1 MANTLGSSSSSTNP
15 VNSGQTIAL
24 PNPDTIPIIFVP
36 GIMGSNIRNKNTK
49 KPVWRMGN
57 SIGILGTVYSQGSK
71 SPSVLQEELDPLKT
85 EVDTEGPIK
94 ADLEQVRLTKEEL
107 KKRYWGTVHWDS
119 YGGILSYLQI
129 CLNNVNTAFG
139 NSNPSKANTESISQ
153 WRILKDSKNLNEIF
167 NPDKSKAFPPILNDE
182 ILLLKKFSFPVYGM
196 GYNWLR
202 SNEDAAQD
210 IVKKLDIIKKELGG
224 RFHKFII
231 VSHSM
236 GGLVTRRIV
245 NLRNSDIAGVVH
257 GAMPADGA
265 PAAYRRI
272 VSGSS
277 EGSLM
282 SAVASNV
289 IGKTSEHITAVLGNS
304 PGGLELLPSAG
315 YRTVDPKTNVANKSW
330 LKLVGRDHLGKTVNV
345 NLPAQN
351 DPYKEIY
358 KRDNVWWEMIKEE
371 NLDPANKIAAQP
383 NKKKKENFYTLIEG
397 VKKFHKSIENVYH
410 KTTYVSYGNDTKYM
424 SFGTLTWNMHLP
436 ASIKGLTTKQL
447 EFLPGATSSQIQQAR
462 SQVIKQT
469 GYTVP
474 GSEKYATQTDGM
486 RYISLSNGLLA
497 SFNISKQDAP
507 GDGTVPYQS
516 GIAPGRQNIKQIFS
530 MKGFDHQGAFNN
542 ELVRQST
549 LYSIVKIIK
558 DNNIQPKYR

>member
-1 MANTLGSSSSSTNP
+1 MASTLGSSSSSTNP

-24 PNPDTIPIIFVP
+24 PNPDTIPVIFVP
-36 GIMGSNIRNKNTK
+36 GIMGSNIRNKNNK

-71 SPSVLQEELDPLKT
+71 SPNVLQEELDPSKT

-94 ADLEQVRLTKEEL
+94 ADFAKIKITKEEL

-119 YGGILSYLQI
+119 YGGILSYLQV
-129 CLNNVNTAFG
+129 CLNNVDTEYGKG
-139 NSNPSKANTESISQ
+139 NRSNASSEGIFQWKGLRDSK
-153 WRILKDSKNLNEIF
+153 ILKEIF
-167 NPDKSKAFPPILNDE
+167 NPDKNKNFPPILNEE
-182 ILLLKKFSFPVYGM
+182 ILHLKKFSFPVYGM

-231 VSHSM
+231 ISHSM
-236 GGLVTRRIV
+236 GGLVTRRVI

-257 GAMPADGA
+257 GVMPADGA

-272 VSGSS
+272 VSGSA
-277 EGSLM
+277 EGGLS
-282 SAVASNV
+282 SAIAANV
-289 IGKTSEHITAVLGNS
+289 IGKTSEHVTAVLGNS

-315 YRTVDPKTNVANKSW
+315 YQTVDPKTNVVKKSW
-330 LKLVGRDHLGKTVNV
+330 LKLVGRDHLGKPVHV

-358 KRDNVWWEMIKEE
+358 KRDNVWWEMIKED
-371 NLDPANKIAAQP
+371 NLDPANKIATQP

-410 KTTYVSYGNDTKYM
+410 KTTYVNFGNDTKFM
-424 SFGTLTWNMHLP
+424 SFGTLTWNMHIP

-447 EFLPGATSSQIQQAR
+447 EFLPGATNSQVEQAR
-462 SQVIKQT
+462 SQVAKMGQS
-469 GYTVP
+469 GD
-474 GSEKYATQTDGM
+474 KYATQTDGV
-486 RYISLSNGLLA
+486 RYISLANGLLA
-497 SFNISKQDAP
+497 SFNISKQDAS

-516 GIAPGRQNIKQIFS
+516 GIAPSRHNIKQIFS
-530 MKGFDHQGAFNN
+530 MKGFDHQGAYNN
-542 ELVRQST
+542 NIVRLST